1 MASVV
6 NIDGDAQCIE
16 KFLALQPKRTSLEI
30 AALNGT
36 DIPLL
41 AVELRRFRYD
51 DRIKRFSY
59 LKELFSVAL
68 LKM

>member
-41 AVELRRFRYD
+41 AVELRR
-51 DRIKRFSY
+51 SAMMTE
-59 LKELFSVAL
+59 LKGSRT
-68 LKM
+68 